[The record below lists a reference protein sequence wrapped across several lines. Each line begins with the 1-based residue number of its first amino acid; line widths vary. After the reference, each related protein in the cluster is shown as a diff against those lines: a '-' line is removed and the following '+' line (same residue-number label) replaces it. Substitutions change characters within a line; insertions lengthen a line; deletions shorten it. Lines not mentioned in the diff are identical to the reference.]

1 MKKKVV
7 LATNNSKKLNE
18 LQAIMQE
25 FGFELIPQSHFNIG
39 SAEEPFDTFIENALA
54 KARFAS
60 EKTNLPA
67 IADDSGICVDALNG
81 APGIFSARFSG
92 ENATDEA
99 NNIKLLNLLKEEKN
113 RKAHYHC
120 SIVFIKEPKDP
131 QPIICEGQ
139 WYGEI
144 LKGPKGSK
152 GFGYDPIFLDYKSEQ
167 SAGELTPEIK
177 NRISHR
183 GHALQKLKQ
192 KLKIIYDQEI

>member
-39 SAEEPFDTFIENALA
+39 TAEEPFDTFIENALA

-99 NNIKLLNLLKEEKN
+99 NNIKLLNLLKDKKN

-144 LKGPKGSK
+144 LKEPRGSQ
-152 GFGYDPIFLDYKSEQ
+152 GFGYDPIFWDYKSEQ

-192 KLKIIYDQEI
+192 KLKIVYDQEI